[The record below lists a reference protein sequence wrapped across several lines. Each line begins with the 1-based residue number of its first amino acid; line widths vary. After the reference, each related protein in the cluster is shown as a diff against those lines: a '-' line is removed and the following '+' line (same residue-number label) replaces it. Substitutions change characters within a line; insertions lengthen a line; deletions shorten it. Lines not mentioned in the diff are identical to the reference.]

1 MPVTRLAL
9 SPPWYRG
16 RQVLAFFALRY
27 LPWLAVLNVVWEFA
41 QLPLY
46 TIWTEGTRAEIAF
59 AVFHC
64 TLGDILIGLAAL
76 ALVLTLTR
84 ARGIANWRWGR
95 SALLL
100 MLFGTGYTLLS
111 EWANTTLLRWTYS
124 ALMPTLD
131 LGGIEI
137 GLSPLMQW
145 LVVPPLALWR
155 ASRAI
160 PRAG

>member
-1 MPVTRLAL
+1 MSEPLWYRDRKALAL
-9 SPPWYRG
+9 
-16 RQVLAFFALRY
+16 VACRY
-27 LPWLAVLNVVWEFA
+27 LPWLAAVNLVWEIA

-46 TIWTEGTRAEIAF
+46 TIWTDGTRAEIAF
-59 AVFHC
+59 AIFHC
-64 TLGDILIGLAAL
+64 TLGDILIGTAAL

-84 ARGIANWRWGR
+84 ARVIENWRWGR
-95 SALLL
+95 TALLL
-100 MLFGTGYTLLS
+100 MLFGTAFTLFS

-124 ALMPTLD
+124 ALMPTVNLA
-131 LGGIEI
+131 GVEI
-137 GLSPLMQW
+137 GLSPLTQW